1 MFLLAGHVFSKK
13 QLETIFND
21 VVGKTLGEVDR
32 NNVFHRA
39 ITKPKITGIA
49 GDVIEQSVLGYP
61 PDSKQRADL
70 YVDGHDVELKTTG
83 IRKPPKKGDH
93 QFEAKEPM
101 SITAV
106 SPKNI
111 TKENF
116 ETSHF
121 WHKLENML
129 LVYYHYDS
137 NETVKAI
144 DYANFVIIDYQ
155 FHEFSAEDTEVLK
168 NDWQIVRDFIKKLQE
183 EYDHPENEYH
193 RISSELRK
201 DLMFIDTAPKWP
213 HPPRFRLKRATVSN
227 IVQKHFGEKFE
238 KLTTTY
244 STFKELDEK
253 LHHLTGLHRGK
264 TIMELML
271 ELDIPIVL
279 NKKGDVNKAISE
291 QIVVRMFGAETKKI
305 SKIELFNK
313 IGITPKTVTQ
323 TKQGTRTEDTKLF
336 TIDFTEWTDESIE
349 FEDSFVFNYFSNQHF
364 LCILFEEPSSTSK
377 LLENKFLGFKRI
389 IFQES
394 VIENDVRKVWHE
406 VRKLI
411 NNNHLKES
419 IVCDKKGNSFINK
432 KTGNLMTSINF
443 PKSKDHEFFIRG
455 TGSDSDHKPLV
466 INGIHMYQQNLW
478 VKGKTLVSMLNE
490 MDFI

>member
-13 QLETIFND
+13 QLETIFNN

-32 NNVFHRA
+32 NNVFQRA
-39 ITKPKITGIA
+39 LTKPKITGIA

-70 YVDGHDVELKTTG
+70 FVDGKDVELKTTG
-83 IRKPPKKGDH
+83 IRKPAKKGDH

-111 TKENF
+111 TNEHF

-121 WHKLENML
+121 WHKLEIML

-144 DYANFVIIDYQ
+144 DYANFVIMDYQ
-155 FHEFSAEDTEVLK
+155 FHEFSAEDTEILK

-183 EYDHPENEYH
+183 EYDNPENEYH

-238 KLTTTY
+238 KLSTQY
-244 STFKELDEK
+244 STFRELDEK
-253 LHHLTGLHRGK
+253 LHHLTELYRGK

-271 ELDIPIVL
+271 EFNIPIIL
-279 NKKGDVNKAISE
+279 NEKGDVNKAISE
-291 QIVVRMFGAETKKI
+291 QIVVKMFGAETKKI
-305 SKIELFNK
+305 SRIELFNK

-336 TIDFTEWTDESIE
+336 TIDFTEWTDEQID
-349 FEDSFVFNYFSNQHF
+349 FEDSFVFNYFTNQHF
-364 LCILFEEPSSTSK
+364 LCILFEEPSPTSK
-377 LLENKFLGFKRI
+377 LLENRFLGFKRI
-389 IFQES
+389 IFQDHM
-394 VIENDVRKVWHE
+394 IEKDVRKVWNE
-406 VRKLI
+406 VRWLI
-411 NNNHLKES
+411 NNDQLKETPEL
-419 IVCDKKGNSFINK
+419 DKHGRPIINK
-432 KTGNLMTSINF
+432 TGKVKTSINF
-443 PKSKDHEFFIRG
+443 PKSKDHNIFLRG
-455 TGSDSDHKPLV
+455 TGSDSNKKPKVL
-466 INGIHMYQQNLW
+466 NGIHMYHQNLW
-478 VKGKTLVSMLNE
+478 VKGKTLVTMLNE
-490 MDFI
+490 IDFI